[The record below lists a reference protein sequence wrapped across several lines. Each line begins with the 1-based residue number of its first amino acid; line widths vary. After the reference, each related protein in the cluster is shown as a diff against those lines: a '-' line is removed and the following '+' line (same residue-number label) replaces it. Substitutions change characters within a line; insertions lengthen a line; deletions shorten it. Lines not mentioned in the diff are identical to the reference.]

1 MTQIKNS
8 SLVWSTEDVYVNM
21 TEEMRNSKE
30 WTEEELLALGEQ
42 FFDTHA
48 DWLGERINDAMS
60 EFLHFEVD
68 LDVRIGNQLWM
79 RKDLEVIRFRNGD
92 LIPLVQDDKEWAEL
106 TTAAYCISPSGGYL
120 YNWYAVNDER
130 GLAPEGWHVPTDEE
144 WTTLTDHLG
153 GENVAGVKMKSS
165 TPTWNGNNS
174 SGFSALSGSLRYSF
188 SGDFSN
194 ERDGNCWWTASPS
207 GTSYAWNRYLYS
219 EDNDVSR
226 HSNNQR
232 YGFSVRCL
240 RDEI

>member
-48 DWLGERINDAMS
+48 EWLGERINDAIS
-60 EFLHFEVD
+60 EFLYFEVD
-68 LDVRIGNQLWM
+68 LNVRIGSQIWM
-79 RKDLEVIRFRNGD
+79 QKDLEVTRFRNGD
-92 LIPLVQDDKEWAEL
+92 PIPLVRDDKEWSKL

-153 GENVAGVKMKSS
+153 GENVAGNKMKSS
-165 TPTWNGNNS
+165 TPTWDGDNS
-174 SGFSALSGSLRYSF
+174 SGFSALPMGLRYSV
-188 SGDFSN
+188 GNFSN
-194 ERDGNCWWTASPS
+194 ERDGGCWWTASPD
-207 GTSYAWNRYLYS
+207 GTSYAWNRYVYS
-219 EDNDVSR
+219 DDNDVSR
-226 HSNNQR
+226 HSNHQR
-232 YGFSVRCL
+232 NGFSVRCL
-240 RDEI
+240 MDEI